1 MLYLNYVQLSSRH
14 RHFQAVYDGLCN
26 ERERLLSAAMPH
38 GTRLD
43 GCKVSGSGFSRVI
56 EDSVIRVELSHIDRQ
71 IQEAKTIL
79 DGWQLLVTCALDDL
93 RNSNDLHERIFCYR
107 YVDRRKVKWIASMV
121 DLSETQVYRIIQKIQ
136 KNLDKALPPS
146 LEKQKK

>member
-1 MLYLNYVQLSSRH
+1 MLYLNYIQLSSRH
-14 RHFQAVYDGLCN
+14 RHFQAVYEGLCD

-43 GCKVSGSGFSRVI
+43 GCKVSGSGFSRMI

-71 IQEAKTIL
+71 IQEARSIL
-79 DGWQLLVTCALDDL
+79 DDWEFVKACALDDL
-93 RNSNDLHERIFCYR
+93 RNSDDLHDKVFCYR
-107 YVDRRKVKWIASMV
+107 YVDRRKAEWISSMIG
-121 DLSETQVYRIIQKIQ
+121 LSESQVYRIIQKIQ

-146 LEKQKK
+146 LEKPGK